1 MLSNNYII
9 IFKINIDTY
18 LAIKSSLKT
27 RWDLMTM
34 DQDFDG
40 ADVGQIERWPRTDQ
54 EIADSVLRLLGFVGK
69 HRAQLEI

>member
-1 MLSNNYII
+1 
-9 IFKINIDTY
+9 
-18 LAIKSSLKT
+18 
-27 RWDLMTM
+27 MTM

-54 EIADSVLRLLGFVGK
+54 EIADAVLRLLGFVGK